1 MNYRYMTTYM
11 NLKNM
16 LNEKDNLQESIYSVI
31 PVSKSRLDN
40 VLFRG
45 VYTLYMWYVVKLF
58 VLFLREK

>member
-1 MNYRYMTTYM
+1 MNYRNMTTYM

-16 LNEKDNLQESIYSVI
+16 LNEKGNLQESICSVI

>member
-1 MNYRYMTTYM
+1 MTTYM

-16 LNEKDNLQESIYSVI
+16 LNEKDNLQESIYNVI

>member
-16 LNEKDNLQESIYSVI
+16 LNEKDNLQESIYNVI